1 MLDQTPFLNYGGFTL
16 VEYLLSR
23 KKFKKGFKVL
33 DIGGALGMHS
43 QIMRKF
49 GLSVDTIDKYEKKA
63 EFVGDFNKYKF
74 KTKYDMIYCSHVIEH
89 QRNQGFFL
97 DKIFDLLNEDGD
109 LVISGPKHP
118 AERFVEGHISTTILP
133 VFLQLL
139 IYAGFDCKE
148 GKMMSLGGIEN
159 SFIVKKSKSFK
170 KSERDETGYK
180 WTNKHRERSPIELI
194 AGFEVRPSS
203 LYLNNCKIFKVH
215 IVNSSE
221 TSNGLSV
228 GKNGKEKVGL
238 MYNPPR
244 NYKKKG
250 IGFYINIHENFYV
263 FDKNQNELTKLPG
276 KINSIQKSDYTFF
289 EI

>member
-23 KKFKKGFKVL
+23 NKFKKGFKVL

-89 QRNQGFFL
+89 QRNQGLFL

-238 MYNPPR
+238 MYNPPK

>member
-1 MLDQTPFLNYGGFTL
+1 MSNQIPRLDYGGLSL
-16 VEYLLSR
+16 VEYLLSKNKFK
-23 KKFKKGFKVL
+23 KKFKVF
-33 DIGGALGMHS
+33 DIGGALGRHC
-43 QIMRKF
+43 QIMRAF
-49 GLSVDTIDKYEKKA
+49 GLSVDIIDKYEKEA
-63 EFVGDFNKYKF
+63 ELVGDFNEYDF

-89 QRNQGFFL
+89 QRNQGLFL
-97 DKIFDLLNEDGD
+97 DKIFDLLNDEGD

-148 GKMMSLGGIEN
+148 GKMMSFGGIEN
-159 SFIVKKSKSFK
+159 SFIVKKSKNFTK
-170 KSERDETGYK
+170 KERNETGYK
-180 WTNKHRERSPIELI
+180 WTEKHRQRSPIELI

-203 LYLNNCKIFKVH
+203 PYLNNCEIFKVH
-215 IVNSSE
+215 MIKSTKE
-221 TSNGLSV
+221 LNGV
-228 GKNGKEKVGL
+228 AIDEYGNEKVGL

-250 IGFYINIHENFYV
+250 IEFYINFHQNFFL
-263 FDKNQNELTKLPG
+263 FDKNENELANK
-276 KINSIQKSDYTFF
+276 KSDYTFF

>member
-1 MLDQTPFLNYGGFTL
+1 MLHQTPFLNYGGFTL

-203 LYLNNCKIFKVH
+203 LYLNNCEIFKVH

-250 IGFYINIHENFYV
+250 IGFYILHQEQHLAACHHQIQ
-263 FDKNQNELTKLPG
+263 NQL
-276 KINSIQKSDYTFF
+276 FF
-289 EI
+289 LSKFQQHF